1 MNVFKT
7 SLSCLIICTVL
18 MACQS
23 TRDSALSAAATDP
36 YEPQPYVTLEH
47 PAWSRNATI
56 YQVNTRQFSEEGTFA
71 AVQRELPRIKAL
83 GADILWLMPIH
94 PIGVQNRKGTL
105 GSPYSVRDYFRVNPE
120 FGTLGDLKSLVDA
133 AHELD
138 MYVILDWVA
147 NHTAWDNPM
156 REEHPEWYER
166 DLNGDFTP
174 TPWWDWSDII
184 DLDYSRPGLRQYMT
198 EAMTYWVSEAGIDG
212 YRCDV
217 AGFVPVDFW
226 ENVRRELDEIK
237 PVFMLAEWES
247 RDLHARAFDA
257 TYAWSWSKAVLDI
270 VNGNAGLGKLFV
282 YYSWRES
289 AYPRQAMR
297 LVGVSNHDAN
307 AWEHTPMEAFGEAMN
322 AVIVLSVVGDGIPMI
337 YNGQEA
343 GNEKR
348 LEFFEKDPI
357 KWREH
362 PTGELYRKLFA
373 LKKANTA
380 LWNGQWG
387 ATMVRIW
394 NSAPDEVL
402 SFVREN
408 EKNKV
413 FAIINFSPN
422 EQLVNFTDGPFDGEY
437 RDYFSG
443 ESLTVTD
450 DTSLVLPAWG
460 YQVLVQ

>member
-1 MNVFKT
+1 MNTWKT
-7 SLSCLIICTVL
+7 TLSCLIACVL
-18 MACQS
+18 VVACQTTNDRTHS
-23 TRDSALSAAATDP
+23 VVAADP
-36 YEPQPYVTLEH
+36 HEPQPYVMLEH
-47 PAWSRNATI
+47 PAWSRDATI

-71 AVQRELPRIKAL
+71 AVQRELPRLKNL
-83 GADILWLMPIH
+83 GVDILWLMPIH

-105 GSPYSVRDYFRVNPE
+105 GSPYSVRDYFGVNPE
-120 FGTLGDLKSLVDA
+120 FGTLDDLKALVSA
-133 AHELD
+133 AHSLD

-147 NHTAWDNPM
+147 NHTAWDNVI
-156 REEHPEWYER
+156 RDQHPEWYER
-166 DLNGDFTP
+166 DYDGNFRP

-184 DLDYSRPGLRQYMT
+184 DLDYSQPGIRRYMT
-198 EAMTYWVSEAGIDG
+198 EAMKYWVEEADIDG

-226 ENVRRELDEIK
+226 ENVRRELDNIK

-257 TYAWSWSKAVLDI
+257 TYAWSWYEAVFDI
-270 VNGNAGLGKLFV
+270 VNGNAGLDKLFV

-289 AYPRQAMR
+289 AYPRDAFR
-297 LVGVSNHDAN
+297 LVGVSNHDIN

-322 AVIVLSVVGDGIPMI
+322 AAIVLSVVGDGIPMI

-343 GNEKR
+343 GNEKQ

-357 KWREH
+357 EWREH

-373 LKKANTA
+373 LKKENTA

-394 NSAPDEVL
+394 NNVPDEVL

-408 EKNKV
+408 EKDKV
-413 FAIINFSPN
+413 FAIINLSADEQVVKFS
-422 EQLVNFTDGPFDGEY
+422 DGPFGGNY

-443 ESLTVTD
+443 EPRTVTD
-450 DTSLVLPAWG
+450 DTALMIPAWG
-460 YQVLVQ
+460 YRVLVQ